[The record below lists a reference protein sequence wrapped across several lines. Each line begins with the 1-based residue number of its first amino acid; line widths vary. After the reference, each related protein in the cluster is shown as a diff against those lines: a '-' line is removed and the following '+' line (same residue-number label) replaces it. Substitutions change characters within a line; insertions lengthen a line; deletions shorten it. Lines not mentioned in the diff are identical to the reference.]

1 MQLGK
6 INIFANNWVDMVFS
20 GRNQQYGAYVLRKES
35 DKNTNKGILYAIV
48 FFTLAVSAPVII
60 NYIEGLVPKDAE
72 NVKVTEVNTLEEP
85 PPVDKDQPPP
95 PPAEPPPPLK
105 STVKFVPP
113 EIKPD
118 EEVPDE
124 PPPTQEEM
132 KEKDAAVKTEEGDAN
147 GVDQSLLESGDGVT
161 GDAGPEIAT
170 FAEQMPQFGDGEE
183 DLNRFLQKN
192 IQYPPNAKENSIE
205 GKVILAF
212 VVSAEGKI
220 SQIEVLSKDAKGQY
234 KLGWGCEEEAIR
246 VVKMMPDWRPG
257 KQNGKAIPVRFTL
270 PVVFQLGN

>member
-1 MQLGK
+1 MALGK

-72 NVKVTEVNTLEEP
+72 EVKVTEVNTLEEP

-124 PPPTQEEM
+124 PPPTQEDL

-147 GVDQSLLESGDGVT
+147 GVDASLLESGDGVT
-161 GDAGPEIAT
+161 GDTGPEIVT
-170 FAEQMPQFGDGEE
+170 FAEQMPEFEGGQEE
-183 DLNRFLQKN
+183 MMKYFSKN
-192 IQYPPNAKENSIE
+192 INYPPVARENGIE
-205 GKVILAF
+205 GKVILSF
-212 VVSAEGKI
+212 VVGTDGKI
-220 SQIEVLSKDAKGQY
+220 SQIEVLK
-234 KLGWGCEEEAIR
+234 KLGWGLEEEAVR
-246 VVKMMPDWRPG
+246 VVKSMPPWRPG
-257 KQNGKAIPVRFTL
+257 KQNGKPVFVKFTL
-270 PVVFQLGN
+270 PVTFRLN